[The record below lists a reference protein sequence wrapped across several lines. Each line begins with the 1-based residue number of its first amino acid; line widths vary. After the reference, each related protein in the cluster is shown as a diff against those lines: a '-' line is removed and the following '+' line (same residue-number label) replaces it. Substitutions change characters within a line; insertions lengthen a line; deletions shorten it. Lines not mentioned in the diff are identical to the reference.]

1 MPTLFSGTENPRP
14 LLIVTRRYALYALLI
29 FAPLALASVQDWAM
43 SVIEMVTLVALT
55 AFLFEKSMTWNWKWI
70 KTPLDKPII
79 VLLILSSLSAVFSMN
94 RPRSFWAILLLINYV
109 IIFYLI
115 VSTVRTRSDYR
126 HLIWVIISVGA
137 FLSLFGLFKKYMGN
151 PFPWW
156 NYHNIPETA
165 GHLISTYGNR
175 NHLTGYLEMALPLSL
190 GLILTGY
197 RGVRLFL
204 LVVLSALL
212 LLVLILAF
220 SRGGWVSASLGLIF
234 MGFVLMTSQYFN
246 KKKILV
252 AIIGGGVVLMMIVL
266 SNTAM
271 VERLLT
277 IGEVDI
283 GSSAGRIKIWSA
295 AVEMIEDHPVLG
307 IGPGNFSTVFT
318 QYLPPAENRHFYAH
332 NDYIQSAAEI
342 GLAAIVII
350 AWMIAAI
357 YRRGFKKLKNQ
368 SRLVWGITIGALSGI
383 TAILVHSIF
392 DFNLHI
398 PANALLFTVLVALAV
413 SPLPVDNQ

>member
-1 MPTLFSGTENPRP
+1 MHTAFSKTENPRP
-14 LLIVTRRYALYALLI
+14 FLTITRYALYALLV
-29 FAPLALASVQDWAM
+29 FTPLAMASVQDWA
-43 SVIEMVTLVALT
+43 ITTIHLVTLIAIT
-55 AFLFEKSMTWNWKWI
+55 AFLFEKSITGDWKWI

-79 VLLILSSLSAVFSMN
+79 FLLILSILSAVFSMN
-94 RPRSFWAILLLINYV
+94 RHRGFWAALLLINYV
-109 IIFYLI
+109 IIFYLM
-115 VSTVRTRSDYR
+115 VYTVRTRSDYR
-126 HLIWVIISVGA
+126 HLLWIIISIGA

-197 RGVRLFL
+197 RGIRLFF
-204 LVVLSALL
+204 LVALSALL
-212 LLVLILAF
+212 LLVLMLAF
-220 SRGGWVSASLGLIF
+220 SRGGWVSGSLGLIF

-246 KKKILV
+246 KKKILIAV
-252 AIIGGGVVLMMIVL
+252 IGGGVILMMIVL
-266 SNTAM
+266 SSTPM
-271 VERLLT
+271 VERFLT
-277 IGEVDI
+277 IGEVDK
-283 GSSAGRIKIWSA
+283 GSSAGRIKIWGA
-295 AVEMIEDHPVLG
+295 AVEMIEDYPVLG
-307 IGPGNFSTVFT
+307 VGPGNFSTVFT

-332 NDYIQSAAEI
+332 NDYIQSVSEI

-357 YRRGFKKLKNQ
+357 YRRGFKKLKNE
-368 SRLVWGITIGALSGI
+368 SRLVRGVTIGALSGI
-383 TAILVHSIF
+383 TALLVHSMF

-398 PANALLFTVLVALAV
+398 PANALLFTVFVALTV
-413 SPLPVDNQ
+413 SPLPVDNR

>member
-1 MPTLFSGTENPRP
+1 MPTVFSRTENPRP
-14 LLIVTRRYALYALLI
+14 LLTITRYALYALLV
-29 FAPLALASVQDWAM
+29 FTPLAVASVQDWALT
-43 SVIEMVTLVALT
+43 IIQMVTLVALT
-55 AFLFEKSMTWNWKWI
+55 AFLLEKSLTWDWKWI

-79 VLLILSSLSAVFSMN
+79 FLLILSILSTVFSMN

-115 VSTVRTRSDYR
+115 VHTVRTRSDYR
-126 HLIWVIISVGA
+126 HLLWVIISMGA

-204 LVVLSALL
+204 LIVLSALL
-212 LLVLILAF
+212 LLVLMLAF
-220 SRGGWVSASLGLIF
+220 SRGGWVSGSLGLIF
-234 MGFVLMTSQYFN
+234 MGLVLMTSQYFN
-246 KKKILV
+246 KKKVLV
-252 AIIGGGVVLMMIVL
+252 AVIGGGFILIMIVL
-266 SNTAM
+266 SSTAM
-271 VERLLT
+271 VERFLT
-277 IGEVDI
+277 LGEMDK
-283 GSSAGRIKIWSA
+283 GRSAGRIKIWGA
-295 AVEMIEDHPVLG
+295 VVEMIEDYPVLG

-342 GLAAIVII
+342 GLISIVII
-350 AWMIAAI
+350 AWMIAAV

-368 SRLVWGITIGALSGI
+368 SRLVRGVTIGALSGI
-383 TAILVHSIF
+383 TAILVHSML

-413 SPLPVDNQ
+413 CPLPVDNR

>member
-1 MPTLFSGTENPRP
+1 MPTAFYGTENSRP
-14 LLIVTRRYALYALLI
+14 FLAVTRYALYALLV
-29 FAPLALASVQDWAM
+29 FTPLALASVQDWA
-43 SVIEMVTLVALT
+43 VTIIQMVTLVALT
-55 AFLFEKSMTWNWKWI
+55 AFLLEKSLTWNWKWI

-79 VLLILSSLSAVFSMN
+79 FLLILSILSTVFSMN

-115 VSTVRTRSDYR
+115 VHTVRTRSDYR
-126 HLIWVIISVGA
+126 HLLWVIISMGA

-175 NHLTGYLEMALPLSL
+175 NHLTGYLEMALPLAL

-204 LVVLSALL
+204 LIVLSALL
-212 LLVLILAF
+212 LLVLMLAF
-220 SRGGWVSASLGLIF
+220 SRGGWVSGSLGLIF
-234 MGFVLMTSQYFN
+234 MGLVLMTSQYFN
-246 KKKILV
+246 KKKVLV
-252 AIIGGGVVLMMIVL
+252 AVIGWGFILIMIVL
-266 SNTAM
+266 SSTAM

-277 IGEVDI
+277 LEEVDK
-283 GSSAGRIKIWSA
+283 GSIAGRTKIWGA
-295 AVEMIEDHPVLG
+295 VVEMIEDYPVLG
-307 IGPGNFSTVFT
+307 VGPGNFSTVFT
-318 QYLPPAENRHFYAH
+318 QYHPPAEDRHYYAH

-342 GLAAIVII
+342 GLASIVII
-350 AWMIAAI
+350 AWMIAAV
-357 YRRGFKKLKNQ
+357 YRRGFMKLKNL
-368 SRLVWGITIGALSGI
+368 SRLVRGGTIGALSGI
-383 TAILVHSIF
+383 TAILVHSMA

-413 SPLPVDNQ
+413 CPVPVDIQ

>member
-1 MPTLFSGTENPRP
+1 MPTVFSRIENQRP
-14 LLIVTRRYALYALLI
+14 LLTITRYALYALLV
-29 FAPLALASVQDWAM
+29 FAPLAVASVQDWAVT
-43 SVIEMVTLVALT
+43 VIEMVTLVALT
-55 AFLFEKSMTWNWKWI
+55 AFLFEKSMTWNWEWI
-70 KTPLDKPII
+70 RTPLDKPII
-79 VLLILSSLSAVFSMN
+79 FLLILSILSTAFSMN
-94 RPRSFWAILLLINYV
+94 RPRSFWAILLLTNYV

-115 VSTVRTRSDYR
+115 VHTVRTRADYR
-126 HLIWVIISVGA
+126 HLLWVIISIGV
-137 FLSLFGLFKKYMGN
+137 FLSLFGLFKKYVGN

-204 LVVLSALL
+204 LIVLSALL

-220 SRGGWVSASLGLIF
+220 SRGGWVSGSLGLIF
-234 MGFVLMTSQYFN
+234 MGFVLMTSRYFN
-246 KKKILV
+246 KRKILV
-252 AIIGGGVVLMMIVL
+252 AVIGGVAILMMIVL

-271 VERLLT
+271 VERFLT
-277 IGEVDI
+277 IGEVDK
-283 GSSAGRIKIWSA
+283 GSSAGRIKIWGA
-295 AVEMIEDHPVLG
+295 VVEMIEDYPVHG
-307 IGPGNFSTVFT
+307 IGPGNFPTVFT

-332 NDYIQSAAEI
+332 NDYIQSVAET
-342 GLAAIVII
+342 GLASIIII
-350 AWMIAAI
+350 AWIIAAI
-357 YRRGFKKLKNQ
+357 YRRGFKKLKNE
-368 SRLVWGITIGALSGI
+368 SRLVRGIAIGALSGI
-383 TAILVHSIF
+383 TAILVHSMF

>member
-1 MPTLFSGTENPRP
+1 MFSGTENQRP
-14 LLIVTRRYALYALLI
+14 LLAITRYALYALLV
-29 FAPLALASVQDWAM
+29 FSPLALASVQGWAIT
-43 SVIEMVTLVALT
+43 VIEVVTLVGLT
-55 AFLFEKSMTWNWKWI
+55 AFLFEKSTTWNWKWI

-79 VLLILSSLSAVFSMN
+79 LLLILSILSTVFSVN
-94 RPRSFWAILLLINYV
+94 RPRSFWAFLLLLNYV
-109 IIFYLI
+109 FIFYLI
-115 VSTVRTRSDYR
+115 VSTVRTRSDYC
-126 HLIWVIISVGA
+126 HLLWVIISVGA

-175 NHLTGYLEMALPLSL
+175 NHLTGYLEMTLPLSL

-197 RGVRLFL
+197 RGVRLFF
-204 LVVLSALL
+204 LVILSALL

-220 SRGGWVSASLGLIF
+220 SRGGWVSGSLGMIF
-234 MGFVLMTSQYFN
+234 MGLVLMTSQYFN

-252 AIIGGGVVLMMIVL
+252 AAIGGGVLLMMIVL

-271 VERLLT
+271 VERVLT
-277 IGEVDI
+277 IGEVDK
-283 GSSAGRIKIWSA
+283 GSSAGRMKIWGA
-295 AVEMIEDHPVLG
+295 AGEMIEDYPVLG
-307 IGPGNFSTVFT
+307 VGPGNFSTVFT

-332 NDYIQSAAEI
+332 NDYIQSVAEI
-342 GLAAIVII
+342 GFVAIVII
-350 AWMIAAI
+350 AWMIGAI
-357 YRRGFKKLKNQ
+357 YRRGFKKLKNR
-368 SRLVWGITIGALSGI
+368 SRLVRGVTIGALSGI

-398 PANALLFTVLVALAV
+398 PANALLFTVLVALSV
-413 SPLPVDNQ
+413 SPLPIDN

>member
-1 MPTLFSGTENPRP
+1 MPTAFSRTENPRP
-14 LLIVTRRYALYALLI
+14 LPTVTRYALYALLI
-29 FAPLALASVQDWAM
+29 FTPLAVASVQDWALT
-43 SVIEMVTLVALT
+43 IIQMVTLVALT
-55 AFLFEKSMTWNWKWI
+55 AFLLEKSLTWNWKWI

-79 VLLILSSLSAVFSMN
+79 FLLILSILSTVFSMN
-94 RPRSFWAILLLINYV
+94 RPRSVWAILLLINYV

-115 VSTVRTRSDYR
+115 VHTVRTRSDYR
-126 HLIWVIISVGA
+126 HLLWVIISMGA

-204 LVVLSALL
+204 LIVLSALL

-220 SRGGWVSASLGLIF
+220 SRGGWVSGSLGLIF
-234 MGFVLMTSQYFN
+234 MGLVLMTSQYFN
-246 KKKILV
+246 KKKVLV
-252 AIIGGGVVLMMIVL
+252 AVIGGGFILIMIVL
-266 SNTAM
+266 SSTAM
-271 VERLLT
+271 VERFLT
-277 IGEVDI
+277 LGEMDK
-283 GSSAGRIKIWSA
+283 GSSAGRIKIWGA
-295 AVEMIEDHPVLG
+295 VVEMIEDYPVLG

-342 GLAAIVII
+342 GLISIVII
-350 AWMIAAI
+350 AWMIAAV

-368 SRLVWGITIGALSGI
+368 SRLVRGVTIGALSGI
-383 TAILVHSIF
+383 TAILVHSML

-413 SPLPVDNQ
+413 CPLPMDNR